1 MTVIATLNV
10 IRPNT
15 SGILATLYQCQ
26 IDEAS
31 EMMGAYYNSAHPY
44 DVFEIYVDGTTFVFQ
59 RGDLLTD
66 TVNIDPLTSTYVAYR
81 VVGNPAPFP
90 DMHVELKANRF
101 VGKQS

>member
-1 MTVIATLNV
+1 MTVLANV
-10 IRPNT
+10 NVTRPNV
-15 SGILATLYQCQ
+15 SGILLANQPVQ

-44 DVFEIYVDGTTFVFQ
+44 DVLEIFVDGTTFVFQ

-66 TVNIDPLTSTYVAYR
+66 TVNIDPLTSTYTAYR